1 MNSKWKGTSVTFDK
15 ANNILFDILKKE
27 GILLRENDDGFTLEN
42 QSNYFI
48 YENEFIEAST
58 NLLSIVT
65 KYTQKEYSG
74 KSKVFWTKENTFEN
88 IQANFSDSCKYLNI
102 VRNNIIDGD
111 IRELDISINVL
122 NSILNESRKSRLFL
136 DILIMFALGTRV
148 RYDAEDVNVEFY
160 VDDAYYNFNINIK
173 KSDFLN
179 LYPIYDWIFNDEE
192 YKDSYIV
199 KLQIVRHVI
208 IKKRDISDIS
218 NIIIDSKLA
227 YKRIISKKTDDYF
240 NQLTQLKE
248 DFLVLA
254 KHENSVLRTLNI
266 TFFAWLG
273 YLGVELFKII
283 VNYSKPDIVNYLL
296 FSTGAKKGLVIIGF
310 IVALSLIFLG
320 YILEVKSL
328 EKTYNVLKNLY
339 EDKILF
345 DNQSDKNGKFDN
357 TITKPEVGWVQK
369 CIFVIILILLFIRF
383 YMTFPW

>member
-15 ANNILFDILKKE
+15 ANNILVDILKKE
-27 GILLRENDDGFTLEN
+27 GIFLRENDNGFTLEN

-111 IRELDISINVL
+111 IRELNISINVL

-208 IKKRDISDIS
+208 IKK
-218 NIIIDSKLA
+218 
-227 YKRIISKKTDDYF
+227 KRY
-240 NQLTQLKE
+240 Q
-248 DFLVLA
+248 
-254 KHENSVLRTLNI
+254 
-266 TFFAWLG
+266 
-273 YLGVELFKII
+273 
-283 VNYSKPDIVNYLL
+283 
-296 FSTGAKKGLVIIGF
+296 
-310 IVALSLIFLG
+310 
-320 YILEVKSL
+320 
-328 EKTYNVLKNLY
+328 
-339 EDKILF
+339 
-345 DNQSDKNGKFDN
+345 
-357 TITKPEVGWVQK
+357 
-369 CIFVIILILLFIRF
+369 
-383 YMTFPW
+383 